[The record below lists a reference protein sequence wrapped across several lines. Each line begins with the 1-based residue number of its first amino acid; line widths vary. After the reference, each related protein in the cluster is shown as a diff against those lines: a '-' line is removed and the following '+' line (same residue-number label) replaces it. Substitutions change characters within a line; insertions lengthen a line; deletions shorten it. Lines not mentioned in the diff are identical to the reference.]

1 MVGRIFAI
9 SEPVYYVP
17 LSVYVDDVVVVLGA
31 GGAPDKVMVCFP
43 DALPGEAGRCG
54 VGPG

>member
-1 MVGRIFAI
+1 M

-31 GGAPDKVMVCFP
+31 DDVSDEAMARHPG
-43 DALPGEAGRCG
+43 ALPS
-54 VGPG
+54 

>member
-1 MVGRIFAI
+1 M
-9 SEPVYYVP
+9 SESVDNVP
-17 LSVYVDDVVVVLGA
+17 LGFYVDDVVVVLGA